1 MRRKELLQVE
11 ERDLNVARLEEL
23 PELFVHDENASIV
36 RMLQTVFGNVLGEK
50 LGNFTSGNQFSRRKT
65 DKFAKLIGDF
75 LLTVETVVSR
85 ARSRLGSVRVV
96 LLSLDL
102 TNNLG
107 EGLNVGAES
116 GNFGLNF
123 FKRHDVISF
132 LLVSSL
138 SVLTTLGHI
147 LVTHI
152 CAI

>member
-102 TNNLG
+102 FECLVKHQ
-107 EGLNVGAES
+107 LYLLA
-116 GNFGLNF
+116 L
-123 FKRHDVISF
+123 VIF
-132 LLVSSL
+132 TQVKPISL
-138 SVLTTLGHI
+138 KKV
-147 LVTHI
+147 VD
-152 CAI
+152 